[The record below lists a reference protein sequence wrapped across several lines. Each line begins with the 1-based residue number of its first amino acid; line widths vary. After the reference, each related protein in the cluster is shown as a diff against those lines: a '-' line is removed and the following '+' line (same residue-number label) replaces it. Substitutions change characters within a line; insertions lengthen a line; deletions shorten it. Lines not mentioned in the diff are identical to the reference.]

1 MARLTLDEE
10 EEKVEKWEVEGGGSV
25 LQVGNCNKVCVL
37 PACLPAIGASDG
49 YADNY

>member
-1 MARLTLDEE
+1 MSQFSKLMARLTLDEE

-37 PACLPAIGASDG
+37 PACYRRL
-49 YADNY
+49 

>member
-1 MARLTLDEE
+1 MARLTLVEE
-10 EEKVEKWEVEGGGSV
+10 EEKVEKEEVGGGSV